1 MDEDVDSRSEGT
13 LSPMEMSPSEMLAQG
28 RELEAR
34 FQALIRMCDA
44 NVLGHGHGR
53 EHGNGRDGL
62 EFGSSSSEARDF
74 ARFRMVL

>member
-1 MDEDVDSRSEGT
+1 MDDDIDSRSEGT

-34 FQALIRMCDA
+34 FEALIRMGGDA
-44 NVLGHGHGR
+44 DVRGHGQGD
-53 EHGNGRDGL
+53 GIDGL
-62 EFGSSSSEARDF
+62 EFGLSSSEARDF

>member
-1 MDEDVDSRSEGT
+1 MEEDIDSRSGGT

-34 FQALIRMCDA
+34 FEAFIRMGNAD
-44 NVLGHGHGR
+44 VRGHGQGDGI
-53 EHGNGRDGL
+53 EGL